1 MTSSSSRNPG
11 GKILMVDDNGN
22 GLLARKSVLEELG
35 HRVTIMSA
43 PQEALDQFASGRFDL
58 VITDFKMPRMN
69 GVELIVR
76 LRKVDPGIPII
87 LISGFT
93 DALGLDEQ
101 TTGADAVIQK
111 SNHEVQ
117 HLIRAVNRLLRRP
130 PSGGRKPPSS
140 SAPLGGTPA
149 DRRKKA

>member
-1 MTSSSSRNPG
+1 
-11 GKILMVDDNGN
+11 MVDDNGN
-22 GLLARKSVLEELG
+22 GLVARKSVLEELG
-35 HRVTIMSA
+35 HQVTIVCA
-43 PQEALDQFASGRFDL
+43 PQEALDRFSSERFDL
-58 VITDFKMPRMN
+58 VVTDFKMPRMN
-69 GVELIVR
+69 GVELIGK
-76 LRKVDPGIPII
+76 LRKIAPSIPVV

-130 PSGGRKPPSS
+130 PAGDRKPASS
-140 SAPLGGTPA
+140 SGPGNAA
-149 DRRKKA
+149 AHRRKKA

>member
-1 MTSSSSRNPG
+1 
-11 GKILMVDDNGN
+11 MVDDNGN
-22 GLLARKSVLEELG
+22 GLVARKSVLEELG
-35 HRVTIMSA
+35 HQVTIACA
-43 PQEALDQFASGRFDL
+43 PQEGLDQFSSGHFDL
-58 VITDFKMPRMN
+58 VVTDFKMPRMN

-76 LRKVDPGIPII
+76 LRKINPAIPVI

-117 HLIRAVNRLLRRP
+117 HLIRAVNRLLPRP

-140 SAPLGGTPA
+140 SGPPSGTSA
-149 DRRKKA
+149 DRRRKA